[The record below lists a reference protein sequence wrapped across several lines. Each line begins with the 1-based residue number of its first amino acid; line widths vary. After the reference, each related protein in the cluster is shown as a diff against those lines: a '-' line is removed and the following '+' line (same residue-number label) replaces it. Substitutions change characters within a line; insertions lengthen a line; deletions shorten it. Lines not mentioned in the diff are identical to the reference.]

1 MSKKLNLILLSI
13 ILPLTLITFYA
24 LDRADS
30 RDAKISSE
38 NKSGGDK
45 GKGSLDEE
53 RKYPK
58 GGSSEKVV
66 EFITINLM
74 DLNAGGDN
82 SITMNLGQK
91 IIFEQNIEADKIS
104 FSPDSFS
111 IEPYKDELTQEDKY
125 LIKAEIVT
133 SATLSVEFEGI
144 TYSIVIE
151 VKDFYVNPERSID
164 INAGVPESQKV
175 IAAIINKPLA
185 EALIII
191 KKAGVKHR
199 IVSEDGLS
207 YAVTMDYSP
216 SRINLVLI
224 NNIIQDAT
232 LG

>member
-13 ILPLTLITFYA
+13 ILPLTLIIFYA
-24 LDRADS
+24 LDLAES
-30 RDAKISSE
+30 RSAKISSE
-38 NKSGGDK
+38 NKSEADK
-45 GKGSLDEE
+45 GKGGLDDE

-74 DLNAGGDN
+74 DLSAEGDN

-111 IEPYKDELTQEDKY
+111 IERYKDELTQEDKY
-125 LIKAEIVT
+125 LVKAEIIT
-133 SATLSVEFEGI
+133 SATLSVEFEGV

-175 IAAIINKPLA
+175 IATIINKPLA

>member
-13 ILPLTLITFYA
+13 ILPLTFIIFYA
-24 LDRADS
+24 FDLGES
-30 RDAKISSE
+30 KDAKFISE
-38 NKSGGDK
+38 NKSRADK
-45 GKGSLDEE
+45 GKGSIQDEQE
-53 RKYPK
+53 SPK

-66 EFITINLM
+66 EFITINLN
-74 DLNAGGDN
+74 DLSAIGDN
-82 SITMNLGQK
+82 NISMNLGQK

-104 FSPDSFS
+104 FPPDTFS
-111 IEPYKDELTQEDKY
+111 IERYKDELTQEDKY
-125 LIKAEIVT
+125 SVKALIIT
-133 SATLSVEFEGI
+133 SATISVVFEGV
-144 TYSIVIE
+144 TYSIAIE

>member
-1 MSKKLNLILLSI
+1 MSKKLNLILLSL

-24 LDRADS
+24 LDLTNS
-30 RDAKISSE
+30 RDEKISSE
-38 NKSGGDK
+38 NKSGADK
-45 GKGSLDEE
+45 GKGSLDNE

-74 DLNAGGDN
+74 DLSAEGDN

-111 IEPYKDELTQEDKY
+111 IERYKDELTQEDKY
-125 LIKAEIVT
+125 LVKAEIIT
-133 SATLSVEFEGI
+133 SATLSVEFEGV